1 VGVIPVRPE
10 LFFPRIDGS
19 TRLVGVM
26 GWPVSHSRSPAMHNA
41 AFAALGLNY
50 VYVPLPVPPSEV
62 ATSVRALRGL
72 GFAGVNVTVPHKPA
86 VLPLLDVLTPI
97 AAAIASVN
105 TIVVRAD
112 GTLLGDSTDG
122 AGFLEDLRAHRC
134 EPAGRSILLLGA
146 GGAAKAVAYALAGC
160 GATLAVANRTRERA
174 DELCRLVLAAL
185 PSARITAHPFPDGL
199 ARLAERADLV
209 VNATSLGLHVDRDP
223 LPWDPAVSFRPGQI
237 VYDLVYSPGT
247 GGEPSLPTPFLR
259 LAGEAGAQAIDGL
272 GMLVCQG
279 ARAFELWT
287 GQQAPVEVMRAAVG
301 RN

>member
-1 VGVIPVRPE
+1 VGVIPGRPE
-10 LFFPRIDGS
+10 LLSLRIDGS

-72 GFAGVNVTVPHKPA
+72 GFAGVNVTVPHKAA
-86 VLPLLDVLTPI
+86 VLSLLDTLTPI

-112 GTLLGDSTDG
+112 GMLSGDSTDG
-122 AGFLEDLRAHRC
+122 AGFLEDLRVHGC
-134 EPAGRSILLLGA
+134 EPAGRSVLLIGA

-160 GATLAVANRTRERA
+160 GAAVMVSNRTRERA

-185 PSARITAHPFPDGL
+185 PPARITAHAFPEGL

-209 VNATSLGLHVDRDP
+209 VNATSLGLHVERDP
-223 LPWDPAVSFRPGQI
+223 LPWDPAVPFRPGQI
-237 VYDLVYSPGT
+237 AYDLVYSPGT
-247 GGEPSLPTPFLR
+247 GGQASLPTPFLQ
-259 LAGEAGAQAIDGL
+259 LAAEAGAQAIDGL
-272 GMLVCQG
+272 GMLVYQG

-287 GQQAPVEVMRAAVG
+287 GQRAPVEVMRAAVG